1 MKKSISLL
9 VAICMLFAFSLSL
22 MSCSG
27 EKGVPDSLA
36 IESVRENKYI
46 TRKYPETVSVIHNK
60 YDKEAYLDYVTIVS
74 KSEGKYGYYITTCDA
89 VFQYNRTTDLW
100 DLFGYDYVYEGSYE
114 VWTPPKATFNK
125 NLVGS
130 YDVKGKYADSES
142 YEDKF
147 YTCHI
152 EILQVTEKAIK
163 LSYEIS
169 ADINVGFIFPEYMLI
184 EKSGTVTLENGNIHV
199 NSYQNHNGVTTNN
212 KADLS
217 IRIEL
222 PDGYCGYSKDDDY
235 TYLYL
240 EVDFA
245 NGIESARFGS
255 VSKLYD

>member
-46 TRKYPETVSVIHNK
+46 TREYPETVSVIHNK

-199 NSYQNHNGVTTNN
+199 NSYQYHNGVT
-212 KADLS
+212 ADLS

-235 TYLYL
+235 TYLNL